1 LVDYGAV
8 PTSRPARF
16 HEPPFKPCVPFSGTR
31 LNDDLLD
38 VACMRSRIRHDS
50 AIHRTV
56 TPIVPTFAES
66 CWGGSHLA
74 HTDSRTKE
82 SSRFFSRG
90 CWPFPACP
98 HAYLLADVTKAG
110 SLPSGALSCAP
121 SLVVWTPRTPSW
133 LRATS
138 AIRPYMPGLC
148 PTRLPGRAS
157 PVTRCSVPTCHRL
170 RPRGGPAFLPA

>member
-1 LVDYGAV
+1 MARY
-8 PTSRPARF
+8 RPRGRPVSMNPLSNRACRF
-16 HEPPFKPCVPFSGTR
+16 PAHGLTMIFLMWRACVPASDTIRPFTGPSLR
-31 LNDDLLD
+31 LFLPSPNP
-38 VACMRSRIRHDS
+38 AG
-50 AIHRTV
+50 AARTWH
-56 TPIVPTFAES
+56 TPIA
-66 CWGGSHLA
+66 GRK
-74 HTDSRTKE
+74 SR
-82 SSRFFSRG
+82 RAFFPGG